1 MLIDDV
7 TIKVS
12 SGKGG
17 DGIATFNKTKM
28 SLGPTGGSG
37 GKGGDVFVVGVKSIS
52 VLRHF
57 QHKKKFSAEDGKNS
71 LGQLRDGRDGKD
83 LVLEVPTG
91 TVIHN
96 LNNKTDI
103 EVNEIDQQKL
113 LFKGGWGG
121 RGNFLF
127 RSSRNT
133 TPKEFEKGKPA
144 ETATLRLE
152 LKLIADVGFVGL
164 PNVGKSTLLNS
175 LTNAK
180 SRVADYQFTTL
191 EPHLGAYYEL
201 ILADIPGLIEGASDG
216 KGLGIKF
223 LRHIERTKILF
234 HFVSAE
240 SEDVV
245 KDYQIIRKELGAFN
259 PDLLKKKEYV
269 FLSKSDMTTKKEIKE
284 KTKLLKKLNPKV
296 LPLSFLDDESVMK
309 VKKLLNKIKDKN
321 T

>member
-1 MLIDDV
+1 
-7 TIKVS
+7 
-12 SGKGG
+12 
-17 DGIATFNKTKM
+17 M

-96 LNNKTDI
+96 LDNKTNI

-152 LKLIADVGFVGL
+152 LKLIADIGFVGL

-259 PDLLKKKEYV
+259 PDLLKKKEYI
-269 FLSKSDMTTKKEIKE
+269 FLSKSDMTTEKEIKE
-284 KTKLLKKLNPKV
+284 KIKLLKKLNPNT
-296 LPLSFLDDESVMK
+296 LSLSFLEDESVMK
-309 VKKLLNKIKDKN
+309 VKKLLNKIKDKSA
-321 T
+321 